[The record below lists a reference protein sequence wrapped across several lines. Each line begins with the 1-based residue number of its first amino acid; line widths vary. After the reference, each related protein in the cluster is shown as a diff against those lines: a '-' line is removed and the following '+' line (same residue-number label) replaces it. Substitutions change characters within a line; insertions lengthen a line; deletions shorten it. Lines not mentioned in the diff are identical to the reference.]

1 MCVIVCVC
9 VCVCVIVLCV
19 CVCVRESVKTLAPC
33 QPELTHMMF
42 TYDLQNICMCV
53 CVCVCVSIRRY
64 GASPALYRVGGKPLF
79 YVYDS
84 YHIDKTHWA
93 TLLTKGGAHTVRG
106 TALDGVFLGL
116 WLDRVHGADLKEGG
130 FDGFYTYVC
139 CPVVIWR
146 AGGGA
151 VVCVGMQV

>member
-1 MCVIVCVC
+1 
-9 VCVCVIVLCV
+9 
-19 CVCVRESVKTLAPC
+19 
-33 QPELTHMMF
+33 
-42 TYDLQNICMCV
+42 
-53 CVCVCVSIRRY
+53 
-64 GASPALYRVGGKPLF
+64 VGGKPLF

-130 FDGFYTYVC
+130 FDGFYTYVY
-139 CPVVIWR
+139 PVGMDE
-146 AGGGA
+146 GGGGS
-151 VVCVGMQV
+151 VCVFV

>member
-1 MCVIVCVC
+1 
-9 VCVCVIVLCV
+9 
-19 CVCVRESVKTLAPC
+19 
-33 QPELTHMMF
+33 MMF
-42 TYDLQNICMCV
+42 TYDLQNICM